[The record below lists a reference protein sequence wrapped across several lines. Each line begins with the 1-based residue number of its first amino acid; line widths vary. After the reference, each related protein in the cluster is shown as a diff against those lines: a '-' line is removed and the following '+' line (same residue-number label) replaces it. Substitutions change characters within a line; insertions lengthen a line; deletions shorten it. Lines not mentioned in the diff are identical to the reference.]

1 MIGFS
6 GGKGETIDGFIIEE
20 LRDNLFQSPGFAKG
34 LDLVALN
41 IHRARDHGTGS
52 KLTNEENKISDPSL
66 IGPDAR
72 RAHICNRAIFKL

>member
-6 GGKGETIDGFIIEE
+6 EAKGEIIDGFIIEE

-52 KLTNEENKISDPSL
+52 KLTSKIVRPEASL
-66 IGPDAR
+66 QV
-72 RAHICNRAIFKL
+72 

>member
-6 GGKGETIDGFIIEE
+6 GGKGETIDGFVIEE

-41 IHRARDHGTGS
+41 IQRGRDHGTGS
-52 KLTNEENKISDPSL
+52 ES
-66 IGPDAR
+66 
-72 RAHICNRAIFKL
+72 